1 MLNHCNFAFLKSC
14 PFCPTLFLADRA
26 ANFLEEKETWII
38 PFLSFLF
45 FLSLSFLRSLFPLPL
60 HFFFFYAHSA
70 KPIYRQIRENV
81 FSLVPV
87 KLARLIKKEG
97 KGGEKKWKRRRRR
110 KKKTKKKRKGSC
122 FSNRVFLL
130 FFFSFLIPGYFAPS
144 GSRGFSRGWKVVK
157 PYKSGENGGRRRR
170 KRKEKKSA
178 FLKKKKNT
186 KEIRSNYP
194 ACRSKC
200 RRRTDNNRLSW
211 PDTEQHS
218 SVFPACRM
226 ILRRNGRV
234 ERE

>member
-97 KGGEKKWKRRRRR
+97 KGGEKKWKRRRKR
-110 KKKTKKKRKGSC
+110 KKKTKKKGKENREVVSP
-122 FSNRVFLL
+122 NRVFLL

-157 PYKSGENGGRRRR
+157 PYKSGEEEEGEKER
-170 KRKEKKSA
+170 KKISI
-178 FLKKKKNT
+178 FKKKKRTRKRFVRIIPHAVLNAAEGRIT
-186 KEIRSNYP
+186 IDYRGPTRSNTRAYFQR
-194 ACRSKC
+194 AGWSCVGM
-200 RRRTDNNRLSW
+200 
-211 PDTEQHS
+211 E
-218 SVFPACRM
+218 
-226 ILRRNGRV
+226 G
-234 ERE
+234 